1 MNKTSSMNM
10 LVLFAALVF
19 TAFISCDN
27 KKTQEKDVTH
37 QNTAEF
43 RTDSKSVLILSS
55 SPRRGGNSE
64 ILCEQFKKGAEE
76 AEHQV
81 EMLNLNDYDIKFYAK
96 SEYVREKETDENID
110 DAIRIINK
118 MASADVIVLS
128 SPVYFYSMTGQM
140 KTLIDRVFNYE
151 RDLSNKEF
159 YYIITSTDN
168 DEKALEGTIQGFRGF
183 IHCLYNAH
191 ERGIIKGHGA
201 RGRGAILEKPAVLQE
216 AYQMGKGI

>member
-1 MNKTSSMNM
+1 MNRTSNMSM
-10 LVLFAALVF
+10 LVLFTALVF
-19 TAFISCDN
+19 TFFTSCDS

-37 QNTAEF
+37 QNITEF
-43 RTDSKSVLILSS
+43 RSGPKSVLILSS

-76 AEHQV
+76 ADHQV

-96 SEYVREKETDENID
+96 SEYVREKEAEEEID

-118 MASADVIVLS
+118 MAAADVIVLS

-151 RDLSNKEF
+151 GDLKNKEF
-159 YYIITSTDN
+159 YYIITATDN
-168 DEKALEGTIQGFRGF
+168 DEKALDGTIQGFRGF
-183 IHCLYNAH
+183 IHCLYNAS

-201 RGRGAILEKPAVLQE
+201 QGRGSILEKPAVLQE
-216 AYQMGKGI
+216 AYEMGRGV